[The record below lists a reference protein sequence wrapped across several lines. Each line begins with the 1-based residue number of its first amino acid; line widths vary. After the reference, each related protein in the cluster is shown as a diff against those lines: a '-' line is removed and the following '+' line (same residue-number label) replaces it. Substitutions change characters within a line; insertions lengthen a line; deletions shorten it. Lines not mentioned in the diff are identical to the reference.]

1 VDYFNRW
8 KALQFH
14 AKRFYAPVDVVP
26 IRRDGHTEVF
36 AVSDRVKD
44 FDATLRTRVYAMD
57 GKLLRDSSQ
66 PVHATALTSTSVLKA
81 DDAALLKGA
90 DPKRTVVAF
99 DLVEQ
104 GKPVASH
111 LLYFGAAKDL
121 ALPKPELST
130 NVHETAQGL
139 VITVTAK
146 RLARAVWVDTGDVD
160 VRLADNAFDLLPGES
175 RDILVS
181 GKADAAT
188 LRQALS
194 VTSLV
199 DALKETHP

>member
-1 VDYFNRW
+1 
-8 KALQFH
+8 
-14 AKRFYAPVDVVP
+14 
-26 IRRDGHTEVF
+26 
-36 AVSDRVKD
+36 
-44 FDATLRTRVYAMD
+44 
-57 GKLLRDSSQ
+57 
-66 PVHATALTSTSVLKA
+66 
-81 DDAALLKGA
+81 
-90 DPKRTVVAF
+90 
-99 DLVEQ
+99 
-104 GKPVASH
+104 
-111 LLYFGAAKDL
+111 
-121 ALPKPELST
+121 
-130 NVHETAQGL
+130 
-139 VITVTAK
+139 VTAK